1 MISSLALYIFEWC
14 FSASQLDGK
23 HHYQKIKRSMS
34 TSYTILLTSNEPWS
48 PVWFSKQHVAHELSL
63 LGHEVYFLNAPTQWK
78 WQQLGQVNL
87 RLTPIQKGLIVVDYT
102 NPFPLRLNKKWA
114 LYWNDKLVGRALK
127 KVLPKEKPILWWQ
140 FDPFRL
146 VHLPAFPNS
155 QRIYHVVDPY
165 QHIWT
170 DTLLAQQADLIV
182 LVSSLYEQYYKKF
195 GKKLLYIPHGIS
207 EQERNLRPAKL
218 EAIEKEWGK
227 DYLLFVGT
235 LNPDVDLALLQALAT
250 QCSQQ
255 LLLIGPNKL
264 RPAQQAAFEELIAN
278 NNVAYLG
285 VQKATDLK
293 EYVAL
298 AAVGLVPYQQKK
310 QENVHRTPLKL
321 LNYLA
326 QATPIVTTL
335 NYELQQLNEVS
346 IYTAASTEEFISTV
360 QALLKGEKT
369 VDKAAAQQYGDSV
382 LYPVLL
388 QKILAHV

>member
-1 MISSLALYIFEWC
+1 
-14 FSASQLDGK
+14 
-23 HHYQKIKRSMS
+23 MS
-34 TSYTILLTSNEPWS
+34 TLYTILLTSNEPWS
-48 PVWFSKQHVAHELSL
+48 AVWFSKQHVAHELSL

-87 RLTPIQKGLIVVDYT
+87 SLTPIQEGLTVVNYT
-102 NPFPLRLNKKWA
+102 NPFPLRVHKKWA
-114 LYWNDKLVGRALK
+114 LYWNDKLVGSALK
-127 KVLPKEKPILWWQ
+127 KVLPQDKPILWWQ

-146 VHLPAFPNS
+146 VHLPAFPDS
-155 QRIYHVVDPY
+155 KRIYHVVDPY

-170 DTLLAQQADLIV
+170 DNLLAQQADLIV
-182 LVSSLYEQYYKKF
+182 LVSQLYEQYYDQF
-195 GKKLLYIPHGIS
+195 GKPLLYIPHGIS
-207 EQERNLRPAKL
+207 EQERNLRPERL
-218 EAIEKEWGK
+218 QTIQEKWGR

-235 LNPDVDLALLQALAT
+235 LNPDVDLALLQALAS
-250 QCSQQ
+250 QCPQQ

-264 RPAQQAAFEELIAN
+264 RPEQQAAFEALIAN

-298 AAVGLVPYQQKK
+298 AAVGLVPYQQKR

-346 IYTAASTEEFISTV
+346 IYPAASLEEFVHTV

-382 LYPVLL
+382 LYPALL
-388 QKILAHV
+388 KKILAHV